1 MMTYLQDLLLL
12 KSDLTEQQ
20 YHMNWNLTFSIS
32 GSDVNRDMSKL
43 LFEPLLLLT
52 SSWGLAAKPAD

>member
-43 LFEPLLLLT
+43 LFKPLLLLT
-52 SSWGLAAKPAD
+52 SS